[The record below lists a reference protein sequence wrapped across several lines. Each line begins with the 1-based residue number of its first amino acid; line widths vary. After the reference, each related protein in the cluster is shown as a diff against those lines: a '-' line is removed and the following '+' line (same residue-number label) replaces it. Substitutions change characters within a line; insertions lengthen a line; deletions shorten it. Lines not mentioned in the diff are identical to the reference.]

1 MDTRNWEYKGL
12 QLSNRD
18 KLYNFQIQRVDN
30 TVNYNSSIYENN
42 INNGAYST
50 NTTVGVRV
58 IRFFGTFY
66 GTLEEKREAYT
77 KLKEIIKTEDFPS
90 IINRGFYTL
99 KWTDK
104 RGQDVQAQAK
114 VYKPLE
120 TEEEGSLL
128 NFSFTLLCDDP
139 FYY

>member
-1 MDTRNWEYKGL
+1 MDTRNWEYRGL
-12 QLSNRD
+12 QLSNRE

-30 TVNYNSSIYENN
+30 TINYNTSIYENN

-50 NTTVGVRV
+50 NTTVGVRT
-58 IRFFGTFY
+58 IRFFGSIY
-66 GTLEEKREAYT
+66 GTLEQKREAYT

-90 IINRGFYTL
+90 ILNRGFYPL

-104 RGQDVQAQAK
+104 RGVDVQAQAK

-120 TEEEGSLL
+120 TEEEDNLL
-128 NFSFTLLCDDP
+128 KFTFTLICDDP
-139 FYY
+139 FYV